1 MAPESR
7 VVSVLGLRVVGGEA
21 LLDALHLLQSV
32 PAVLQTEFD
41 RSRSSDRNPKFHKL
55 ISSTNKQRPN
65 KKETAFFCLFI
76 CLSLEFFHHLLLLLF
91 GCRGVVAVSTTRT
104 SHRLKD
110 SIQLRDSTRTL
121 SLWIRSSLT
130 DGFRNFPL

>member
-7 VVSVLGLRVVGGEA
+7 VVSVLGLRVGDEGGGEEEA

-32 PAVLQTEFD
+32 PAAVLQTEFD

-55 ISSTNKQRPN
+55 TSFTNK
-65 KKETAFFCLFI
+65 A
-76 CLSLEFFHHLLLLLF
+76 
-91 GCRGVVAVSTTRT
+91 GVVAVSTTRT
-104 SHRLKD
+104 SHRVKD
-110 SIQLRDSTRTL
+110 SIQLRDSINTL

-130 DGFRNFPL
+130 EGIRDFPL